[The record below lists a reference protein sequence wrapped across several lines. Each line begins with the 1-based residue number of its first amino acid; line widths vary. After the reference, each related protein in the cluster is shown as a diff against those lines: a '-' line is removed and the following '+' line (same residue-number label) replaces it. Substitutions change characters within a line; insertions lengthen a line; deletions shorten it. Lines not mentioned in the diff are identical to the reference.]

1 VIAIQDARVAIVGLG
16 LMGGS
21 LAAALKSRDACREV
35 FGITRRAETA
45 ALALELGLVHRAS
58 TELAAG
64 IAQADI
70 VVLATP
76 VRTIIELLPQV
87 GRLAKPGCLVLDT
100 GSTKAAILQAMSDLP
115 RHVHPVGGHPMC
127 GKETSGLLAAEPDL
141 YQGKLFVLTPLDRSG
156 PAALSLARE
165 LLRSIGARPV
175 EMEAERHDRLVA
187 AISHLPYLAACA
199 LLGTAE
205 ALAQEEENLWQ
216 LAATG
221 FRDTSRLA
229 ASDVNMMLDILL
241 TNREAVAEQLGSY
254 EAQLHNLARLVETA
268 DETGLRTALHHISAC
283 RRGVFT

>member
-1 VIAIQDARVAIVGLG
+1 MTAMQDARVAIVGLG

-21 LAAALKSRDACREV
+21 LAGALKTRDACREV

-45 ALALELGLVHRAS
+45 ELALELGLVHRAS
-58 TELAAG
+58 TELASG

-87 GRLAKPGCLVLDT
+87 GRLAKSGCLVMDT

-127 GKETSGLLAAEPDL
+127 GKETSGLTVAEPDL

-156 PAALSLARE
+156 AEALSLAKE
-165 LLRSIGARPV
+165 LVRSIGARPL
-175 EMEAERHDRLVA
+175 ELEAERHDRLVA
-187 AISHLPYLAACA
+187 AISHLPYLVACA
-199 LLGTAE
+199 LVGSAE
-205 ALAQEEENLWQ
+205 ALAQEQENLWQ

-221 FRDTSRLA
+221 FLDTSRLA

-241 TNREAVAEQLGSY
+241 TNRGPVLEQLGSY

-268 DETGLRTALHHISAC
+268 DEKGLRTALHRISAC
-283 RRGVFT
+283 RRGVFA